1 MRFDY
6 LKSLYLS
13 GGVLILLLVA
23 GFLLSRQKLLW
34 NDELFTQHTAID
46 ADSYEGLLFLKFPD
60 GNKNPLF
67 YIIQKT
73 VCNIFSYRMPAAYAN
88 GLSRTRDVP
97 SQIILRISSNIYMSL
112 ALALIFYFFTRF
124 YSIFAALYALSVALV
139 SPMVWMYWVEARP
152 YSLWFLL
159 TTVQLLL
166 LCRTFISP
174 DIKTVKTS
182 CLTHILLALTTP
194 ASMFQISIVTLMLW
208 LKKEV
213 SVKQLVLIWILPM
226 GMALFYYFSDTIFTI
241 KTYMLTSNLFDA
253 VMPER
258 LFIYVIYALI
268 AWVLPAKY
276 KKISWNIFF
285 LPVFLLFLASGFL
298 ILFKDLFTPHS
309 QQGFF
314 SRYLIYL
321 TPADILMFSLASFDL
336 RQWSRQNFWICTNV
350 SIFLGGLVVIRGL
363 MTYRDILAS
372 ALYLHSPG

>member
-1 MRFDY
+1 MRFDH

-13 GGVLILLLVA
+13 GGVLVMLLA
-23 GFLLSRQKLLW
+23 SGFLLSKQKLLW
-34 NDELFTQHTAID
+34 NDELYTQNTAID
-46 ADSYEGLLFLKFPD
+46 ADSYAGLLSFKFPD

-73 VCNIFSYRMPAAYAN
+73 VCNIFSYHMPAAYAN
-88 GLSRTRDVP
+88 GLNRTRDIP
-97 SQIILRISSNIYMSL
+97 SQIILRIPSNIYMSL

-159 TTVQLLL
+159 TTAQLLL
-166 LCRTFISP
+166 LCCAFISP
-174 DIKTVKTS
+174 KIKIIKIL

-194 ASMFQISIVTLMLW
+194 ASMFQISIAAFMVW
-208 LKKEV
+208 RKKKV
-213 SVKQLVLIWILPM
+213 NTKQLALIWVLPT
-226 GMALFYYFSDTIFTI
+226 GIALFYCFFDYLSTI
-241 KTYMLTSNLFDA
+241 KTYMFSSNLFDV

-258 LFIYVIYALI
+258 LFIYVIYALT
-268 AWVLPAKY
+268 AWGLPEKY
-276 KKISWNIFF
+276 KEYSWNIFF
-285 LPVFLLFLASGFL
+285 LPVFLLFFASGFFVL
-298 ILFKDLFTPHS
+298 YKDLFTQNS

-336 RQWSRQNFWICTNV
+336 RRWSRQAPWICMNV
-350 SIFLGGLVVIRGL
+350 SIFLGGLVIIRGL
-363 MTYRDILAS
+363 MTYREILA
-372 ALYLHSPG
+372 AATYLHSPA